1 MEGQRAQQRHFNAHP
16 AIRCKRQLFAANQ
29 QGLIIK
35 LHVSRRHG
43 ARKFTHPLF
52 NGRHVR
58 ANGRRR
64 QLQHR
69 HAVQQAE
76 HLDQQRFPL
85 NATGSGVVDE
95 GHYPLTVGG
104 NHRFN
109 KRQRLIVIQRTEHG
123 ADRVGGE
130 LTVTAGNCLVGQAQR
145 IAQAAVRGTGQQLQ
159 RTRLVDNVLFIE
171 DMLKLSA
178 DLLNVER
185 LQMELQAARED
196 RDRQL
201 LRIGG
206 RQQEFDMRRR
216 LFQRFQQG
224 VEAVA
229 RQHVHFI
236 DQIDLE
242 AATRRGVLHVVEQIA
257 GVFHFGARGGVDL
270 NQIDKTPLLDL
281 TTVVAHAAR
290 GGGDPGFA
298 VQTFC
303 QQTGNRGFTDAAGA
317 GKKIGVMDAT

>member
-16 AIRCKRQLFAANQ
+16 AIRCKRHLFAANQ

-69 HAVQQAE
+69 HAMQAE
-76 HLDQQRFPL
+76 HRDQQRFPF
-85 NATGSGVVDE
+85 NATGGGIVDE

-104 NHRFN
+104 NHRFD
-109 KRQRLIVIQRTEHG
+109 KRQRLIVIQRAEHG
-123 ADRVGGE
+123 ADRVSGK
-130 LTVTAGNCLVGQAQR
+130 LTVTAGNCLVSQAQR
-145 IAQAAVRGTGQQLQ
+145 ITQAAVRRAGQQLQ
-159 RTRLVDNVLFIE
+159 GARLVNDLLFIKNVF
-171 DMLKLSA
+171 KLCA
-178 DLLNVER
+178 DLLNVQR
-185 LQMELQAARED
+185 LQMELQAARQD

-242 AATRRGVLHVVEQIA
+242 AAARRGVLHVVEQIA
-257 GVFHFGARGGVDL
+257 GVFHLGARGGVDL
-270 NQIDKTPLLDL
+270 DQIDKTPLLDL
-281 TTVVAHAAR
+281 PAVVTYAAR

-317 GKKIGVMDAT
+317 GEKIGVMDAT